1 MASKTIRWEN
11 IHFGEVAEFRNGL
24 NFTKDSFGNGVKV
37 IGVSDFQD
45 YTVPRYNEIPEI
57 NPEGVVKEEDLLQEG
72 DILFVRSNG
81 NRELIGRSLFIQGLT
96 EAVSHSGF
104 TIRAR
109 IKSEKAFPRFFA
121 YLFRTQLVRRT
132 LSAFGG
138 GTNINN
144 LNQKILQSLEVPL
157 PPIDTQ
163 RKIAAILSAYDDL
176 IENNL
181 RRIKILEEMAQN
193 LYREWFVKFRFPG
206 HQHTRFVD
214 SPLGRIPVG
223 WEVKNLGEQL
233 TALESGKRPKG
244 GATDEQSG
252 VPSVGAENVLG
263 IGRHNFQN
271 EKYVSREFFES
282 MKKGVV
288 NDGDVALYKDG
299 AYIGK
304 SSYFRNGFPHTE
316 FCVNEHVFLLR
327 TDGKRITQ
335 NSLYL
340 WLQETDT
347 VSALRATNANAAQ
360 PGINQSGVSGLS
372 VVLPAEKVVQDFDQ
386 LVDSHLAM
394 IVSLAK
400 RNQALRRTRDLLLP
414 RLISGEVDVSELDI
428 TISEEASL

>member
-1 MASKTIRWEN
+1 M
-11 IHFGEVAEFRNGL
+11 
-24 NFTKDSFGNGVKV
+24 
-37 IGVSDFQD
+37 
-45 YTVPRYNEIPEI
+45 
-57 NPEGVVKEEDLLQEG
+57 
-72 DILFVRSNG
+72 
-81 NRELIGRSLFIQGLT
+81 
-96 EAVSHSGF
+96 
-104 TIRAR
+104 
-109 IKSEKAFPRFFA
+109 
-121 YLFRTQLVRRT
+121 
-132 LSAFGG
+132 
-138 GTNINN
+138 
-144 LNQKILQSLEVPL
+144 
-157 PPIDTQ
+157 
-163 RKIAAILSAYDDL
+163 
-176 IENNL
+176 
-181 RRIKILEEMAQN
+181 
-193 LYREWFVKFRFPG
+193 
-206 HQHTRFVD
+206 
-214 SPLGRIPVG
+214 
-223 WEVKNLGEQL
+223 
-233 TALESGKRPKG
+233 
-244 GATDEQSG
+244 
-252 VPSVGAENVLG
+252 
-263 IGRHNFQN
+263 
-271 EKYVSREFFES
+271 
-282 MKKGVV
+282 